1 MVQLKNLFFCGL
13 RTIAWGLLCL
23 PFLVSCSSTSNNT
36 NQSENHFEMHIK
48 KPYDVKKLNQLETV
62 LTVTP
67 EKAAYHPD
75 YQVVEEISV
84 PYLPEYR
91 IGPGDVVE
99 IVYHIRYDEPLDN
112 YLLEVQDRISIQF
125 PYHPQFSS
133 SVLVRTDGK
142 ITVPLIG
149 DVRAEGLS
157 PMALAKKLNQQYKN
171 LLNRPNI
178 TIALE
183 EFNAKIAELK
193 KAITTAPRGQSK
205 IAPVTPDGKIS
216 FPIIGTLQAE
226 GFTVSQL
233 EKIVNKKYKAHV
245 RNLNATLIMLEIK
258 APKVYIFGEVA
269 SQGAYDMPSRL
280 NLLEALALSG
290 GYLNSADLEQVIV
303 FRNEGLERPIAF
315 KIDLKTA
322 LTSGNLHANLWMK
335 PADIV
340 FIPKTGLDSWNDQ
353 MAKIWTKGIW
363 TILPFQSSYSW
374 NYRIDG
380 SQP

>member
-1 MVQLKNLFFCGL
+1 
-13 RTIAWGLLCL
+13 
-23 PFLVSCSSTSNNT
+23 
-36 NQSENHFEMHIK
+36 
-48 KPYDVKKLNQLETV
+48 
-62 LTVTP
+62 
-67 EKAAYHPD
+67 
-75 YQVVEEISV
+75 
-84 PYLPEYR
+84 
-91 IGPGDVVE
+91 
-99 IVYHIRYDEPLDN
+99 
-112 YLLEVQDRISIQF
+112 
-125 PYHPQFSS
+125 
-133 SVLVRTDGK
+133 
-142 ITVPLIG
+142 
-149 DVRAEGLS
+149 
-157 PMALAKKLNQQYKN
+157 
-171 LLNRPNI
+171 
-178 TIALE
+178 
-183 EFNAKIAELK
+183 
-193 KAITTAPRGQSK
+193 
-205 IAPVTPDGKIS
+205 
-216 FPIIGTLQAE
+216 
-226 GFTVSQL
+226 
-233 EKIVNKKYKAHV
+233 
-245 RNLNATLIMLEIK
+245 MLEIK

-322 LTSGNLHANLWMK
+322 LTSGHLHANLWMK